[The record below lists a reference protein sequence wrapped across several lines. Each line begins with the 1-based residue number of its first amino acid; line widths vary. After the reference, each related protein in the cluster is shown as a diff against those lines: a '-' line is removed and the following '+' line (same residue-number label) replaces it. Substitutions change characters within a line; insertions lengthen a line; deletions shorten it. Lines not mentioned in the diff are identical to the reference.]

1 VEESFILKKYLQAG
15 METRAKKLPGGGYRL
30 NGSKMWITNSPIADV
45 AVVWAKDDK
54 DVIRGYLVERGTKV
68 SRLLCVFFSN
78 LFC

>member
-1 VEESFILKKYLQAG
+1 

-68 SRLLCVFFSN
+68 GSYFVLLLLFS
-78 LFC
+78 LIRVSGLHDAQD

>member
-1 VEESFILKKYLQAG
+1 

-68 SRLLCVFFSN
+68 GSYFVLLLLFS
-78 LFC
+78 LIRVLGLHDAQD